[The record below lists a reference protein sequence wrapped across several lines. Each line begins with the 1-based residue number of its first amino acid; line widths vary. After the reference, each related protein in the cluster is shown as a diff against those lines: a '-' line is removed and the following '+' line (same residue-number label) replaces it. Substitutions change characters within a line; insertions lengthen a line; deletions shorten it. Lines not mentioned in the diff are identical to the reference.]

1 MEPGLL
7 TDTPGLTEAET
18 AALQGV
24 HPLTVDSYL
33 RARQCLE
40 SAPDATLEV
49 FLDPSRRERALDG
62 EGRAGRTAL
71 MCECLSQLKDDFFG
85 GPDIP
90 RRALYFGLG
99 HR

>member
-1 MEPGLL
+1 M
-7 TDTPGLTEAET
+7 THSPGLTEAET
-18 AALQGV
+18 VALQGA

-49 FLDPSRRERALDG
+49 FLDPPRRERAQDA
-62 EGRAGRTAL
+62 EGRADRSAL
-71 MCECLSQLKDDFFG
+71 MRECLSQLKDDFFG
-85 GPDIP
+85 RPEIP
-90 RRALYFGLG
+90 RWALYFGLG